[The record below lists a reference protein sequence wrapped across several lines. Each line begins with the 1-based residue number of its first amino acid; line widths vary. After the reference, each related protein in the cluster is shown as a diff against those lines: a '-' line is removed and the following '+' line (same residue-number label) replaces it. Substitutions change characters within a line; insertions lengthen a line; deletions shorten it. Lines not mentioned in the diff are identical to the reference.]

1 MIAMIFIPCHDLED
15 FPVMDSVS
23 LRILFYDSPDS
34 DNADLYYYDTPE
46 YELKTRFTS
55 LVTQQ

>member
-1 MIAMIFIPCHDLED
+1 MIFILCHDLEG
-15 FPVMDSVS
+15 FPAMDSVS

-55 LVTQQ
+55 LVAQQ